1 MTQPRDRKP
10 KQDET
15 VSVATPAMNPLI
27 DSGLLPA
34 LKPPVELEST
44 TKFQQRMRHRVLVV
58 VEQATLSGTLAQLLA
73 SQGIGSYEVTVAT
86 EAPDVMKR
94 LKEPQWD
101 AFVFDEAST
110 GVLSWLNEG
119 ERVRVQRR
127 TIVLTKLGAANPAI
141 LTCGAVLPVA
151 RLNRFSLDHALAQII
166 RHQVAKPSEPP
177 PEESLYDVFLRL
189 ARTDL
194 GRPQDVSDALRP
206 LIEAAAGALRV
217 GRVSVWQFVDS
228 PKRLRCLAMLDTA
241 SRSLQAGLEVPAAL
255 CPVYCLSLHNHR
267 IMAIEDAVRDQRT
280 AELADLYLCANNIG
294 ALLDAPIYLDG
305 QVVGLLCCAHIGGSR
320 RWTEDEQRAAASFAD
335 YAQIVLAAHRRRLAE
350 DELQAQRADLA
361 QAKEIEALVR
371 LAGGIAHDF
380 NNLLTIIS
388 GRTEVLQRAIPALT
402 RLVPQA
408 ASLER
413 EVAPILTACERATSM
428 VSQLAA
434 FNRRGDR
441 PRGPVSI
448 NKVIDD
454 VCELLERTIDRRIAI
469 ERHLRARDVYV
480 HGDETSLH
488 RALLNL
494 GLNARDAMP
503 QGGTLSYSTEIV
515 PRSSNPEVVE
525 IRVIDTGHGIADAA
539 RERVLEPYFTTK
551 ATSGGTGLGLAIVNA
566 CIVEH
571 GGELD
576 FSSQVDVGTS
586 FRIRLPVCAGKQP
599 TTATLRKKQPV
610 AGTGSVLLI
619 ESDHEVRETT
629 ARMLSFLGY
638 HVHDCATP
646 FTALKHFSENRFGV
660 DLVLLDLAT
669 SEMPG
674 KDCLRALKL
683 IRPDVRCIML
693 GEDVGGLNVDY
704 VALGAL
710 AVVRKPYSMAALIA
724 AIEQGL
730 RSPARIPTPAP

>member
-1 MTQPRDRKP
+1 
-10 KQDET
+10 
-15 VSVATPAMNPLI
+15 
-27 DSGLLPA
+27 
-34 LKPPVELEST
+34 
-44 TKFQQRMRHRVLVV
+44 
-58 VEQATLSGTLAQLLA
+58 
-73 SQGIGSYEVTVAT
+73 
-86 EAPDVMKR
+86 
-94 LKEPQWD
+94 
-101 AFVFDEAST
+101 
-110 GVLSWLNEG
+110 
-119 ERVRVQRR
+119 
-127 TIVLTKLGAANPAI
+127 
-141 LTCGAVLPVA
+141 
-151 RLNRFSLDHALAQII
+151 
-166 RHQVAKPSEPP
+166 
-177 PEESLYDVFLRL
+177 
-189 ARTDL
+189 
-194 GRPQDVSDALRP
+194 
-206 LIEAAAGALRV
+206 
-217 GRVSVWQFVDS
+217 VSVWQFVDS
-228 PKRLRCLAMLDTA
+228 PKRLRCLAMLDSATK
-241 SRSLQAGLEVPAAL
+241 SLQAGLEVPAAL
-255 CPVYCLSLHNHR
+255 CPVYCMSLHNHR
-267 IMAIEDAVRDQRT
+267 IMAVEDAVRDQRT
-280 AELADLYLCANNIG
+280 SELADLYLCANNIG

-305 QVVGLLCCAHIGGSR
+305 QVVGLLCCAHIGGPR

-335 YAQIVLAAHRRRLAE
+335 YAQIVLTAHKRRMAE

-408 ASLER
+408 AGLER
-413 EVAPILTACERATSM
+413 EIQPILTACDRATSM
-428 VSQLAA
+428 VGQLAA

-454 VCELLERTIDRRIAI
+454 VCELLERTIDRRITI

-503 QGGTLSYSTEIV
+503 NGGTLSYSTEIV
-515 PRSSNPEVVE
+515 PRSTNPEVVE
-525 IRVIDTGHGIADAA
+525 LRVIDTGHGIAASE

-551 ATSGGTGLGLAIVNA
+551 ASSGGTGLGLAIVNA

-571 GGELD
+571 GGELE
-576 FSSQVDVGTS
+576 FSSQVGVGTN

-599 TTATLRKKQPV
+599 TTATLRRKQPI
-610 AGTGSVLLI
+610 AGTGSLLLV
-619 ESDHEVRETT
+619 ESDHEVRGTT

-638 HVHDCATP
+638 NVHDCATP
-646 FTALKHFSENRFGV
+646 FTALKHFSENRATV

-683 IRPDVRCIML
+683 IRPDVRCVML
-693 GEDVGGLNVDY
+693 GEDVEGPNIDY
-704 VALGAL
+704 LALGAM
-710 AVVRKPYSMAALIA
+710 AVVKKPYTMAGLIA
-724 AIEQGL
+724 AIEQAL
-730 RSPARIPTPAP
+730 HATPRSPAT